1 MSQVKVRLS
10 GTNLPRAADHNQRV
24 TLHAIRVHKSIT
36 RVALARITGLTAPA
50 VANIAKRLLD
60 EDLVVENGRLR
71 QGRGQP
77 GKVLQINPAARFS
90 FGVNIDR
97 DHVSIVLV
105 NFMGQ
110 VVARRHRDSA
120 FALPAEVQAFWH
132 EHAPAMVAESG
143 VAVDRLIGIGVAMPD
158 DLGRIR
164 MPGAPPS
171 YSDWSQTNA
180 AELFAAPFAVPVF
193 PENDA
198 AAAALGEQQF
208 GCGPELSSAL
218 YILLSSGLG
227 GGLLIEGHYVRGAT
241 GRSGE
246 IGLIPVAGRDELVQ
260 DHVSISGLGRILG
273 QAGLRLADLSRLPDD
288 TAVASAWQTW
298 LDGAVERLLPS
309 LVAVNCLINPAGIV
323 IGARLPSACTDQL
336 AQALS
341 DALSRIDPPLP
352 ANAPIRRAIL
362 SDDAPAIGAAILP
375 FNHALLPQS
384 DTLWKDAATL

>member
-1 MSQVKVRLS
+1 MSKVKVRLS
-10 GTNLPRAADHNQRV
+10 GTNLLRAADHNQRT

-60 EDLVVENGRLR
+60 ENLVIEAGRLR

-77 GKVLQINPAARFS
+77 GKVLQINPNARFS

-105 NFMGQ
+105 NFVGE
-110 VVARRHRDSA
+110 VVARRYLDSP
-120 FALPAEVQAFWH
+120 FALPAQVQSFWH
-132 EHAPAMVAESG
+132 QHALAMITESG
-143 VAVDRLIGIGVAMPD
+143 VEIDRLIGIGVAIPD

-164 MPGAPPS
+164 IAGAPPA
-171 YSDWSQTNA
+171 YVAWNETDA
-180 AELFAAPFAVPVF
+180 AELFVQPFSIPVF
-193 PENDA
+193 LENDA

-246 IGLIPVAGRDELVQ
+246 IGLIPVPGRDELVQ
-260 DHVSISGLGRILG
+260 DHVSIAGLAKLLG
-273 QAGLRLADLSRLPDD
+273 QAGLGLVDLTRIDEDS
-288 TAVASAWQTW
+288 TVQKVWQIW
-298 LDGAVERLLPS
+298 LDGAVDRLVPS

-323 IGARLPSACTDQL
+323 ISARLPSACTDQL
-336 AQALS
+336 ASALY

-352 ANAPIRRAIL
+352 ANAPIRRAVL

-375 FNHALLPQS
+375 FSDTLLPQA
-384 DTLWKDAATL
+384 DTLWKDDLDA